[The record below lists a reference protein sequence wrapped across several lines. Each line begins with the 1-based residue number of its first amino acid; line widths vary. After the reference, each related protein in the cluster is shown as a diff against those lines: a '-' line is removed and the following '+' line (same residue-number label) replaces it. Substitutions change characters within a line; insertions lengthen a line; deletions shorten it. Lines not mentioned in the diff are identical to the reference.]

1 MSEEVKGKGNC
12 DTNVIANLDN
22 GLTIIFFPV
31 RFSDEKWQYLKR
43 YKLQNLKNEV
53 PNPHLENVDKE
64 FPGSLVVMI
73 WHSHCYGSGS
83 VCGLGTEISYQVNK
97 KKERKSGRKEEK
109 ERKCRAMALFC
120 SGQGR
125 LHNHLKDPI

>member
-53 PNPHLENVDKE
+53 PNPHLE
-64 FPGSLVVMI
+64 M
-73 WHSHCYGSGS
+73 
-83 VCGLGTEISYQVNK
+83 
-97 KKERKSGRKEEK
+97 
-109 ERKCRAMALFC
+109 
-120 SGQGR
+120 
-125 LHNHLKDPI
+125 